1 MKACCPSLLLVIL
14 LLGAALQPVAA
25 QLGFDLDIKK
35 PAPYENRE
43 LKAEKSGSKKFTMP
57 RRVLQNTFTH
67 YNYFFNA
74 NNKLNEIIDRAKTS
88 QKEDYSKLLP
98 FYNYQLSVT
107 VQDKGELD
115 SVIYKTKTGV
125 LLHDLRNDW
134 IDDLYLLW

>member
-1 MKACCPSLLLVIL
+1 MKACGYFITFFVLCGCAI
-14 LLGAALQPVAA
+14 LQPVAA

-43 LKAEKSGSKKFTMP
+43 LKAEKSGVKKFTMP

-74 NNKLNEIIDRAKTS
+74 NNKLNDILLRAKAS
-88 QKEDYSKLLP
+88 FKDDYSKLLP

-107 VQDKGELD
+107 AQDK
-115 SVIYKTKTGV
+115 
-125 LLHDLRNDW
+125 
-134 IDDLYLLW
+134 